1 MKSRTLTVTLAAAI
15 AASLASATVRA
26 DTDGPWE
33 IRLRAVHLSPANKS
47 DAIPSLAVP
56 SDAIHINSKWL
67 PDLDVEYFVT
77 PHWSAE
83 LVLTYP
89 QSQTVTVEKS
99 ALGGPTDIGTF
110 KHLPPVLTAKYNF
123 MPDSDVRPY
132 VGAGVNF
139 TIISDV
145 KLNVPTVGA
154 LTLDSTSIG
163 PAVQAGFDYKLA
175 DQWFLNVDAKW
186 AQIRSDVKL
195 GGTKVSSVKVDPLLL
210 GIGVG
215 YRFGGQAR

>member
-1 MKSRTLTVTLAAAI
+1 MKSRLLTMTLAAAVV
-15 AASLASATVRA
+15 ATFASAAARA
-26 DTDGPWE
+26 DEDGPWE
-33 IRLRAVHLSPANKS
+33 VRLRAVHLSPANKS

-67 PDLDVEYFVT
+67 PDLDIEYFVS

-99 ALGGPTDIGTF
+99 ALGGPVDIGTF

-123 MPDSDVRPY
+123 MPGADFRPY
-132 VGAGVNF
+132 VGAGVNL

-145 KLNVPTVGA
+145 TLTVPTVGA
-154 LTLDSTSIG
+154 LTLDSTSVG
-163 PAVQAGFDYKLA
+163 PAVQAGFDLKLS
-175 DQWFLNVDAKW
+175 DHWLLNADAKW
-186 AQIRSDVKL
+186 VQIRSDVKL
-195 GGTKVSSVKVDPLLL
+195 GGTKVSTVKVDPLLF
-210 GIGVG
+210 GIGIG
-215 YRFGGQAR
+215 YRFGGAAN